1 MDLAQLHKKAILI
14 PTPGQTEQE
23 YLAKRL
29 MQQEICFSMP
39 QSDFNLDYA
48 LKQSEGFKGFTN
60 IEVSNQLLSK
70 ALDEVLV

>member
-1 MDLAQLHKKAILI
+1 
-14 PTPGQTEQE
+14 
-23 YLAKRL
+23 
-29 MQQEICFSMP
+29 MP

-48 LKQSEGFKGFTN
+48 LEQSEGFKGFTN